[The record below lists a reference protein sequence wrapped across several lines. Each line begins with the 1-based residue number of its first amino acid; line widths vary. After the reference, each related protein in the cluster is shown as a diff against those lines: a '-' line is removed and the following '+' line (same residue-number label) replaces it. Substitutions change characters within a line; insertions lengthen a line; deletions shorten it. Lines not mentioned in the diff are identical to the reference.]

1 MALLGS
7 SWSSC
12 FLLFLLV
19 SSLFVSLFVFVCVC
33 FNYVFVLQL
42 IADDIEHH
50 PCGNSAKMHWRHWH
64 WKRRGISKRSG
75 HRPCEINMGIVQQSM
90 HLAVMRSH
98 KHKENNGESWR
109 IKEKL
114 PGFKTGTW
122 ILRNGSCRAISP
134 SGWQLPLDSDGGI
147 TFILQRICCK
157 GLVVRQQSSKRPG
170 CAVLSIPH
178 TALVGVQS
186 KYASTLKIFKC
197 KAELSWEHQGHF
209 PAGIGL

>member
-1 MALLGS
+1 MV
-7 SWSSC
+7 SC
-12 FLLFLLV
+12 FSCVFLLILAFSCVYLFFLFSLFPCFLFLHGSPWFFLVLLV
-19 SSLFVSLFVFVCVC
+19 SSCFFLCLLYAFLCLFCLCVC

-109 IKEKL
+109 IKKSFLALRQAHE
-114 PGFKTGTW
+114 FCGT
-122 ILRNGSCRAISP
+122 
-134 SGWQLPLDSDGGI
+134 
-147 TFILQRICCK
+147 
-157 GLVVRQQSSKRPG
+157 V
-170 CAVLSIPH
+170 
-178 TALVGVQS
+178 LVGR
-186 KYASTLKIFKC
+186 
-197 KAELSWEHQGHF
+197 
-209 PAGIGL
+209 

>member
-1 MALLGS
+1 MFSCLFLLFLVFTCFSCFPCFLVFYFFMALLGS

-109 IKEKL
+109 
-114 PGFKTGTW
+114 FKKSFLALRQAHEFCGT
-122 ILRNGSCRAISP
+122 
-134 SGWQLPLDSDGGI
+134 
-147 TFILQRICCK
+147 
-157 GLVVRQQSSKRPG
+157 V
-170 CAVLSIPH
+170 
-178 TALVGVQS
+178 LVGR
-186 KYASTLKIFKC
+186 
-197 KAELSWEHQGHF
+197 
-209 PAGIGL
+209 

>member
-1 MALLGS
+1 MMFLVYSCFFLLFLVVSCRFLFFLCFLAYSGVFLCLLVFLVFRVSLFFVSSWLSLVLLG
-7 SWSSC
+7 SSC
-12 FLLFLLV
+12 FLLFRLV

-42 IADDIEHH
+42 VAGDIEHH

-109 IKEKL
+109 IKKSFLALRQAHE
-114 PGFKTGTW
+114 FCGT
-122 ILRNGSCRAISP
+122 
-134 SGWQLPLDSDGGI
+134 
-147 TFILQRICCK
+147 
-157 GLVVRQQSSKRPG
+157 V
-170 CAVLSIPH
+170 
-178 TALVGVQS
+178 LVGR
-186 KYASTLKIFKC
+186 
-197 KAELSWEHQGHF
+197 
-209 PAGIGL
+209 

>member
-1 MALLGS
+1 MFTCFSCFPCFLVFYFFMALLGS

-75 HRPCEINMGIVQQSM
+75 HRPCEIQYGHCAAKHAS
-90 HLAVMRSH
+90 RSH
-98 KHKENNGESWR
+98 EISQAYGKQWR
-109 IKEKL
+109 IKKSFLALRQAHE
-114 PGFKTGTW
+114 FCGT
-122 ILRNGSCRAISP
+122 
-134 SGWQLPLDSDGGI
+134 
-147 TFILQRICCK
+147 
-157 GLVVRQQSSKRPG
+157 V
-170 CAVLSIPH
+170 
-178 TALVGVQS
+178 LVGR
-186 KYASTLKIFKC
+186 
-197 KAELSWEHQGHF
+197 
-209 PAGIGL
+209 